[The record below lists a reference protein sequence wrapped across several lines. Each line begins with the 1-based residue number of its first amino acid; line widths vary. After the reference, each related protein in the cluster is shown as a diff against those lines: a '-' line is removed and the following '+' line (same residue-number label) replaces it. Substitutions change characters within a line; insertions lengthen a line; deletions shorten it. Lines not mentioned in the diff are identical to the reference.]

1 MLTHLFD
8 SLTQIEHQNLRKR
21 PTAQRRILFL
31 DRRKVHAQVALRKN
45 ITLSNRFRQND
56 Y

>member
-8 SLTQIEHQNLRKR
+8 SLTQIERQNLRKR
-21 PTAQRRILFL
+21 PEAQRRILFL
-31 DRRKVHAQVALRKN
+31 DQCKVHARVALIKS
-45 ITLSNRFRQND
+45 ITRSNRFRQND